1 MKQIHH
7 QEKEQFK
14 KLFQQEQIDRFEDR
28 FRILEGFLQTERHVT
43 ISGLARLLEEQ
54 GTVYEPDFILDTL
67 KLMCRF
73 GFAQKNTFDNG
84 EVYYE
89 HRHLGQHHDH
99 MVCTKCRNI
108 VEFEDGALEALQ
120 LQIARHHGFH
130 MLQHRMEIYGI
141 CADCLKER
149 VQGMTLSAARAG
161 ERLQI
166 EEFTGGATARMRLM
180 TMGLRVGDTVEVITN
195 HSSGQVVVATDFH
208 RFVHGRG
215 LAQKV
220 VVRPIDP
227 DEDSDAL
234 RRQTTTG

>member
-1 MKQIHH
+1 MKQLHK

-28 FRILEGFLQTERHVT
+28 FRILEGFLNTERHVT
-43 ISGLARLLEEQ
+43 VSGLSRLLEEQ
-54 GTVYEPDFILDTL
+54 GAAFEPDFILETL

-84 EVYYE
+84 EIYYE

-99 MVCTKCRNI
+99 LICTKCRAI
-108 VEFEDGALEALQ
+108 LEFEDDSMEARQ
-120 LQIARHHGFH
+120 LSIAQNHGFH

-141 CADCLKER
+141 CANCLKER
-149 VQGMTLSAARAG
+149 IHGMTLSTARAG

-166 EEFTGGATARMRLM
+166 KEFTGGTGARMRLM
-180 TMGLRVGDTVEVITN
+180 TMGLRVGDIIEVITN

-208 RFVHGRG
+208 RFVLGQG
-215 LAQKV
+215 LARKV
-220 VVRPIDP
+220 VVRPTDP
-227 DEDSDAL
+227 AADSGGL
-234 RRQTTTG
+234 EGRTQSG

>member
-1 MKQIHH
+1 MKQLHR

-14 KLFQQEQIDRFEDR
+14 KLFQQEQIDRFEER
-28 FRILEGFLQTERHVT
+28 FQVLEGFLKTERHVT
-43 ISGLARLLEEQ
+43 VSGLSRLLEAQ
-54 GTVYEPDFILDTL
+54 GVAFEPDFILETL

-84 EVYYE
+84 EIYYE

-99 MVCTKCRNI
+99 MICTKCRNI
-108 VEFEDGALEALQ
+108 IEFEDDSLEALQ
-120 LQIARHHGFH
+120 LSIARNHGFH

-141 CADCLKER
+141 CANCLKER
-149 VQGMTLSAARAG
+149 VHGMTLNTARAG

-166 EEFTGGATARMRLM
+166 ESFTGGASARMRLM
-180 TMGLRVGDTVEVITN
+180 TMGLRVGDTIEVITN

-208 RFVHGRG
+208 RFVLGKG

-220 VVRPIDP
+220 VVRPLEPAAESGDHRHRIT
-227 DEDSDAL
+227 S
-234 RRQTTTG
+234 G